1 MQAAALWE
9 MVEATAAIRAQVPVA
24 ELVAILVPVVRL
36 APMAAAVAPPV
47 VPIILLLMVMQAVA
61 VQDLLVKEPAGP
73 QIQMLAGKAVAEV
86 KMAAVVRIDGP
97 AVAVSS
103 LTGVYTAAALAK
115 AVIAQKPMDSIEAAA
130 AAFASFGALVA
141 HFLLLAQAITR
152 RYVNGKCII
161 QLCS

>member
-24 ELVAILVPVVRL
+24 ELVAILVTVVRL
-36 APMAAAVAPPV
+36 APVAAAAAPPV
-47 VPIILLLMVMQAVA
+47 APVILLLMVMQAVA
-61 VQDLLVKEPAGP
+61 VQDLLVKEPAGS
-73 QIQMLAGKAVAEV
+73 QIQMLAGEAVAEV
-86 KMAAVVRIDGP
+86 KMAVVVRIDGTAMEVSTLTVVYS
-97 AVAVSS
+97 AV
-103 LTGVYTAAALAK
+103 ALAK
-115 AVIAQKPMDSIEAAA
+115 AVIAHKPMDSIEAAA
-130 AAFASFGALVA
+130 DVFASFGDLVA